1 MVERPDEPDDPLES
15 AGRLAFTVEEG
26 AAGQRVDAA
35 LAALAAVSRS
45 QIKRWL
51 DEGRVLVGGR
61 EVRASRLLA
70 LGETIEARPLE
81 PVALSLEAEAIPL
94 VVLFEDADLIVVD
107 KPAGLV
113 VHPAPGHPKG
123 TLVNALLH
131 HCRGELAG
139 IGGVLRPGIV
149 HRLDRGTSG
158 VLVAAKTDLAHRVLA
173 QQFARHSIERVYR
186 TFVRGLPRASAGRID
201 RPIGRHP
208 DDRQRMSVRTRAGRP
223 SATRWQ
229 VLGRDRR
236 EGISALEIRPETGRT
251 HQIRVHLASA
261 GLPVVGDVV
270 YGRARGDE
278 ALLGRPALHA
288 ARLGFDHPRSGV
300 RFGFE
305 APLPSDL
312 LALIAALTLEVDE
325 AARASPPEAAPETGG
340 GARR

>member
-1 MVERPDEPDDPLES
+1 MKRPDEPEDPLES
-15 AGRLAFTVEEG
+15 AGGLAFTVEEG

-35 LAALAAVSRS
+35 WSLAAVSRS

-61 EVRASRLLA
+61 KVRASRLLA

-158 VLVAAKTDLAHRVLA
+158 VLVAAKTDLAHRGLA
-173 QQFARHSIERVYR
+173 EQFAHHSIERVYR
-186 TFVRGLPRASAGRID
+186 TFVRGLPRASAGRIE

-223 SATRWQ
+223 SATRRQ
-229 VLGRDRR
+229 VLGRDRAQGSR
-236 EGISALEIRPETGRT
+236 SSRSDPRP
-251 HQIRVHLASA
+251 A
-261 GLPVVGDVV
+261 GLIRSASIS
-270 YGRARGDE
+270 RA
-278 ALLGRPALHA
+278 PAFL
-288 ARLGFDHPRSGV
+288 S
-300 RFGFE
+300 
-305 APLPSDL
+305 
-312 LALIAALTLEVDE
+312 
-325 AARASPPEAAPETGG
+325 
-340 GARR
+340 

>member
-1 MVERPDEPDDPLES
+1 MRGGEREDDGADAPAETGEP
-15 AGRLAFTVEEG
+15 GRDVLAFVVEEG
-26 AAGQRVDAA
+26 ASGQRVDAV
-35 LAALAAVSRS
+35 LAELSGASRS
-45 QIKRWL
+45 QVKRWI
-51 DEGRVLVGGR
+51 DGERVLVAGR
-61 EVRASRLLA
+61 PVRASRLLS

-81 PVALSLEAEAIPL
+81 PVLLSLSAEPIPL

-107 KPAGLV
+107 KPAGMV
-113 VHPAPGHPKG
+113 VHPAPGHPRG

-131 HCRGELAG
+131 HCHGELAG

-158 VLVAAKTDLAHRVLA
+158 VLVAAKTDRAHRGLA
-173 QQFARHSIERVYR
+173 EQFALHSIERVYR

-208 DDRQRMSVRTRAGRP
+208 DDRQRMSVRTRSGRP
-223 SATRWQ
+223 AATNWL
-229 VLGRDRR
+229 VVGRDRDR
-236 EGISALEIRPETGRT
+236 GIAALEIRPETGRT

-278 ALLGRPALHA
+278 AILGRPALHA
-288 ARLGFDHPRSGV
+288 ARLGFDHPGSGARLV
-300 RFGFE
+300 FE

-312 LALIAALTLEVDE
+312 LALLAALSLEPDALPAE
-325 AARASPPEAAPETGG
+325 PRGP
-340 GARR
+340 RK

>member
-1 MVERPDEPDDPLES
+1 MIKRPDEPEAALES
-15 AGRLAFTVEEG
+15 AGGLAFTVEEG

-61 EVRASRLLA
+61 SVRASRLLA

-94 VVLFEDADLIVVD
+94 VVLFEDSDLIVVD

-158 VLVAAKTDLAHRVLA
+158 VLVAAKTDLAHRALA
-173 QQFARHSIERVYR
+173 EQFARHSIERVYR
-186 TFVRGLPRASAGRID
+186 TFVRGLPRADAGRID

-223 SATRWQ
+223 SATRWR
-229 VLGRDRR
+229 VLGRDRTQ
-236 EGISALEIRPETGRT
+236 GISALEIRPETGRT

-278 ALLGRPALHA
+278 AVLGRPALHA
-288 ARLGFDHPRSGV
+288 ARLGFDHPRSGI
-300 RFGFE
+300 RLDFE
-305 APLPSDL
+305 APLPPDL
-312 LALIAALTLEVDE
+312 LALVATLTLEVDE
-325 AARASPPEAAPETGG
+325 AAPASAPETGG
-340 GARR
+340 RVRR